1 MLLTANA
8 DAQIPDRV
16 SAPRLDSFFKFSLTT
31 LYFPFIQDGMTPLHW
46 AARFRHDEAIKV
58 LVQEGRAQLHVKDNV
73 SNLNMFFLIL
83 SSFPQVREAAAG
95 LG

>member
-1 MLLTANA
+1 MPSPAKKARMSGAEESGT
-8 DAQIPDRV
+8 PRRM
-16 SAPRLDSFFKFSLTT
+16 SAS
-31 LYFPFIQDGMTPLHW
+31 
-46 AARFRHDEAIKV
+46 AAASSPAPAVPPGEAIKV

-83 SSFPQVREAAAG
+83 SSFPQEREAATG